1 MKLTVII
8 ALYNTEKYIKRCL
21 NSILDTTI
29 PKHDYEIIV
38 INDGSTDGGPRI
50 VEEIVERNNNVILI
64 NKENGGQSSAR
75 NIGLTL
81 AKGDYI
87 FCLDSDD
94 YVNSDLF
101 PIALEEVINN
111 NLDLYPI
118 QFVKVSEDGQKLA
131 SKDSYQIINEVI
143 SGDEF
148 LSRFT
153 ISGAMARY
161 FYNAEIIRDKNLKL
175 LEGIFHED
183 EEFVIKF
190 LTHVKRIKYDKLPV
204 YFYLIRS
211 SSTMNKPDITH
222 RKKLIND
229 LISVVDSISNLIFEN
244 KENLKIVKGLK
255 RKKQQILLSIFL
267 KLRNND
273 FDSVF
278 RSMIYSKLKSKNYYP
293 LNFNEISFKQKLVA
307 VYFNLQLF

>member
-1 MKLTVII
+1 
-8 ALYNTEKYIKRCL
+8 
-21 NSILDTTI
+21 
-29 PKHDYEIIV
+29 
-38 INDGSTDGGPRI
+38 DGSTDGGPRI
-50 VEEIVERNNNVILI
+50 VEEIVESNNNVILI

-118 QFVKVSEDGQKLA
+118 QFVKVSEDGQKLP

-153 ISGAMARY
+153 ISGAMARS
-161 FYNAEIIRDKNLKL
+161 FYNAEIIRDKNL
-175 LEGIFHED
+175 
-183 EEFVIKF
+183 
-190 LTHVKRIKYDKLPV
+190 
-204 YFYLIRS
+204 
-211 SSTMNKPDITH
+211 
-222 RKKLIND
+222 
-229 LISVVDSISNLIFEN
+229 
-244 KENLKIVKGLK
+244 
-255 RKKQQILLSIFL
+255 
-267 KLRNND
+267 
-273 FDSVF
+273 
-278 RSMIYSKLKSKNYYP
+278 
-293 LNFNEISFKQKLVA
+293 
-307 VYFNLQLF
+307 